1 MSVAKRQ
8 DIVGDLIKALEKRF
22 RVTNLT
28 GAMKTA
34 LSQLKLECLSDL
46 PEFKDDV
53 MAALIKIREA
63 EENDTF
69 YPHLPGYF
77 EEHDLPKYVL
87 RMCNK
92 IFISIDEHV

>member
-1 MSVAKRQ
+1 MVNVMVSIASSQKRRRPEH
-8 DIVGDLIKALEKRF
+8 KALEKRF

-46 PEFKDDV
+46 PEFKEDV

-63 EENDTF
+63 GTRKPRLEQALMRSLF
-69 YPHLPGYF
+69 PSLRALPT
-77 EEHDLPKYVL
+77 L
-87 RMCNK
+87 
-92 IFISIDEHV
+92 